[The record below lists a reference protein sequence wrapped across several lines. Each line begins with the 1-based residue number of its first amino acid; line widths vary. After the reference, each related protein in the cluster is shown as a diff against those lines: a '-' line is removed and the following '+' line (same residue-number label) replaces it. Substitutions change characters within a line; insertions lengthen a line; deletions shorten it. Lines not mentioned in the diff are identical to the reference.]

1 MLPAGQARVK
11 RLYYVQLATYRV
23 EEQMGGKGGREQGR
37 GGCERLK
44 PVGGEGGG
52 ALRKQ
57 PELYMPLLGWQ
68 LSSISPAI
76 TEL

>member
-1 MLPAGQARVK
+1 MLSAGQARVK

-23 EEQMGGKGGREQGR
+23 EEQVGGKGGGGEQGR

-52 ALRKQ
+52 H
-57 PELYMPLLGWQ
+57 
-68 LSSISPAI
+68 
-76 TEL
+76 